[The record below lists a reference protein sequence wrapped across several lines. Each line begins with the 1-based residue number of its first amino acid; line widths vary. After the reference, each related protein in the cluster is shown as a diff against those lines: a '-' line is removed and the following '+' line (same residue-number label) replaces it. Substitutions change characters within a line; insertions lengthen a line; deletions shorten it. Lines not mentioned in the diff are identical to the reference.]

1 MATDTREASRRERRV
16 PRRSAAGHGRRAG
29 AGRARPGSG
38 RGLTVSSAR
47 PAGLPGRDC
56 RERRGC
62 PKHLRRELPP
72 ARQQLFGDVAGAP
85 RAPPASAACQPAA
98 ASPGASPT
106 LRMASPMSPV
116 ASPTLTGAS
125 PTLRMASPM
134 SPVASPKS
142 PAGARRSRP
151 PAPGVPGPVPLRGSA
166 EGRSPF
172 PEPHRLGTGCGR
184 RHAHARSGPGSPPLP
199 RLDCEAMS
207 IDELFAV
214 GSAIKIYIHD
224 AEESTLH
231 GEVLDTSSLG
241 ILLNAV
247 FGGYGSAIETFIP
260 WTSIKSVNA
269 DLKPELK
276 PGRQ

>member
-166 EGRSPF
+166 EASVAVSRAAQAWDRLRPAACSRQKRAWLAAIAPIRLRGY
-172 PEPHRLGTGCGR
+172 EHR
-184 RHAHARSGPGSPPLP
+184 
-199 RLDCEAMS
+199 
-207 IDELFAV
+207 
-214 GSAIKIYIHD
+214 
-224 AEESTLH
+224 
-231 GEVLDTSSLG
+231 
-241 ILLNAV
+241 
-247 FGGYGSAIETFIP
+247 
-260 WTSIKSVNA
+260 
-269 DLKPELK
+269 
-276 PGRQ
+276 